1 MEESQLRLIEK
12 TGLGAIKEASEVFQ
26 RYKGFKPKV
35 VRQKSDSEDIT
46 TDVDLHIEKAIT
58 EAIKAKFPEHGFDT
72 EEAGQFNKE
81 AEFIWVIDPLD
92 GTKNFYRGIPI
103 LATAISCKRKSQTLF
118 AAIAIHYSDILIH
131 GTRGKGVFRNGRA
144 VRVSDTPHLNDSYVY
159 TLTPTPWAKYPP
171 STEKISENLKIFN
184 DLTYTCYR
192 VRNFGSASIGLAL
205 TAIGAFDAVINLYG
219 RGGIGDAEAGLFL
232 VEEAGGKVSNFSG
245 DPWTSKDEFY
255 IASNGKLH
263 DELLKVLN

>member
-1 MEESQLRLIEK
+1 MEESQLRLIEE
-12 TGLGAIKEASEVFQ
+12 TGLGAIRKASEVLK
-26 RYKGFKPKV
+26 RYQDLEPKV
-35 VRQKSDSEDIT
+35 VRQKSDNKDIT

-58 EAIKAKFPEHGFDT
+58 EAIKAKFPEHGFNA

-118 AAIAIHYSDILIH
+118 AAIAIHYSNILIH

-144 VRVSDTPHLNDSYVY
+144 VRVSDTQRLSDSFVY
-159 TLTPTPWAKYPP
+159 TLNPTPWAKHPP
-171 STEKISENLKIFN
+171 STERISENLKIFN
-184 DLTYTCYR
+184 KLTYACYR

-205 TAIGAFDAVINLYG
+205 TASGAFDAVVNLYG
-219 RGGIGDAEAGLFL
+219 RGGIGDTEAGLFL
-232 VEEAGGKVSNFSG
+232 VEEAGGRVSNLSG

-255 IASNGKLH
+255 VASNGKLH